1 MSEYFS
7 SIRQE
12 DNFSL
17 HANFIQ
23 SQKETNC
30 KFQKHRKKTNGKFQK
45 RRKKTNGKFQ
55 KHGKKTNGSAI
66 LRQKMQI
73 GLSIALLFIQLMTV

>member
-7 SIRQE
+7 SIKQE

-23 SQKETNC
+23 SRKETNG

-45 RRKKTNGKFQ
+45 HRKKTNS
-55 KHGKKTNGSAI
+55 SAM